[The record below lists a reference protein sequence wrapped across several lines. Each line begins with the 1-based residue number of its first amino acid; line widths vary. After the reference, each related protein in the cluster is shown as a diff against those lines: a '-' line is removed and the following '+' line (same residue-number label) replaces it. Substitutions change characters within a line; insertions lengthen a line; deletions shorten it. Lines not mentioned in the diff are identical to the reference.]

1 MRTRILVLFLLLVSA
16 AVGFGWYQY
25 TREPVDIRTL
35 SPDIKIE
42 AKDLV
47 NEFRNNE
54 TEANKQFVD
63 KILLVNGKV
72 TNVETDANGQITLF
86 LDGNDPLSAVV
97 CSFSK
102 DETITS
108 GDKVQGT
115 ELSIKG
121 KCTGM
126 LMDVILNECSIVK

>member
-16 AVGFGWYQY
+16 AAGFGWYQY
-25 TREPVDIRTL
+25 TRKPVDIRTL

-54 TEANKQFVD
+54 TQANKKFID
-63 KILLVNGKV
+63 KILLVYGKV
-72 TNVETDANGQITLF
+72 TNVETDINGQVTLF
-86 LDGNDPLSAVV
+86 LDGNDPLCAVI

-126 LMDVILNECSIVK
+126 LMDVILNECSVVK